1 MKYLYFVNVNGSC
14 HGTDDVVA
22 NDLVLAKKYLF
33 NSTVSELEGGNDYF
47 DDMKFSKYIHALEEQ
62 REERNKEFVRPYHD
76 VEEFVE
82 ALDNGEITEDEV
94 LNVVVPKIHADVE
107 KYWKAYCN
115 GLEIWF
121 EESEFDEDYSIAKC
135 PDNDDYKV
143 VNEDDIKKTTLK
155 GLSVD
160 MIEDEY
166 QLFRRKYNIL
176 GTFTYN

>member
-1 MKYLYFVNVNGSC
+1 
-14 HGTDDVVA
+14 
-22 NDLVLAKKYLF
+22 
-33 NSTVSELEGGNDYF
+33 
-47 DDMKFSKYIHALEEQ
+47 MKFSKYIHALEEQ
-62 REERNKEFVRPYHD
+62 CKDHNKEFVRPYHD

-135 PDNDDYKV
+135 TDNDDYKV
-143 VNEDDIKKTTLK
+143 VNEDDIKKSTLK

-160 MIEDEY
+160 TIEDEY

-176 GTFTYN
+176 DTFTDN

>member
-1 MKYLYFVNVNGSC
+1 MKYLYFDNVSGSWD
-14 HGTDDVVA
+14 GAYVVA

-33 NSTVSELEGGNDYF
+33 NCAVSELEGGNDYF

-62 REERNKEFVRPYHD
+62 CKDRNKEFVRPYHD
-76 VEEFVE
+76 VKEFVE

-121 EESEFDEDYSIAKC
+121 EESEFDEDYSIAKYT
-135 PDNDDYKV
+135 DNDDYKV
-143 VNEDDIKKTTLK
+143 VNEDDIKKYTLK

-160 MIEDEY
+160 TIEDEY

-176 GTFTYN
+176 DTFTDN